1 MAEVPIK
8 RGQTDEAIEHYY
20 WQLELRAQEDLD
32 LRLRTSSLIPRAVVG
47 DSPSIIKCCEYGRK
61 GFAAAVAVVHPVML
75 VFNYILRYHHNHTPW
90 ESIPLPT
97 GNGNHPVLDPYDVY
111 RCLSGLC
118 RENQELLLRQF
129 QLTNQQRSSLLSSLM
144 YGKSDDFVE
153 VYGGLSNDQEL
164 SNFCWE
170 LGLYHPQEDALI
182 ESRLLE
188 MPELYFEYCDKNQTE
203 DWEEVEPGPTTN
215 LFVLERVQKYYDEY
229 CEGRKHLIENNN
241 IINKREKELIN
252 EILMRPEGDMFRNAY
267 DSGVV
272 RLIEYNAETLE
283 AVDLEDYEANC
294 PPFDSIDWDVKTP
307 FPVGVAVPE
316 GKSTSKP
323 SAQIENQAPGEEVV
337 PDETGQDK
345 PSKKKAGREPSTWL
359 SDKYSMYSDTSVGL
373 LLKAKIWDKLKEAL
387 TLLPLPNH
395 GLKRMDGDIKSFGA
409 VLLFYVF
416 KQLGI
421 ASEDATYG
429 RSFERTMVAMGT
441 ESNVLQKNKFSAGPF
456 ARNSTTPHLEAISIV
471 LPALCQLKE
480 GKHLDIAKIQAK
492 GSDLVKVLVNGHTTL
507 MDAYQYLINKLP
519 SIFEESSDNPA
530 NNAEAGSD

>member
-1 MAEVPIK
+1 MAGVPIK
-8 RGQTDEAIEHYY
+8 RGQTEEQIEYY
-20 WQLELRAQEDLD
+20 YSKLELRAQEDCD
-32 LRLRTSSLIPRAVVG
+32 LSIASGIFSWREG
-47 DSPSIIKCCEYGRK
+47 DNPNYIKCCEYGRI
-61 GFAAAVAVVHPVML
+61 GFEAAAAVVHPLIL
-75 VFNYILRYHHNHTPW
+75 VYNYIYRYHRNHTPW
-90 ESIPLPT
+90 ESIPIPT
-97 GNGNHPVLDPYDVY
+97 ENHPLLSPYEVY
-111 RCLSGLC
+111 CCLKKIS
-118 RENQELLLRQF
+118 RENQELFLKQF
-129 QLTNQQRSSLLSSLM
+129 TLTNRQRDIILTSLLIGDSKEFNS
-144 YGKSDDFVE
+144 
-153 VYGGLSNDQEL
+153 VYGDLSNDQEV
-164 SNFCWE
+164 SNLCWE
-170 LGLYHPQEDALI
+170 LGLYHPEEDELI
-182 ESRLLE
+182 FSRFME
-188 MPELYFEYCDKNQTE
+188 MPELYDDYKDRTRTE
-203 DWEEVEPGPTTN
+203 DWEEVEHIPMTN
-215 LFVLERVQKYYDEY
+215 LDVLNRVQGYYDQY
-229 CEGRKHLIENNN
+229 CEGRRLLKENGDF
-241 IINKREKELIN
+241 INKKEKEIIN
-252 EILMRPEGDMFRNAY
+252 EILMRPEGDMFREAY
-267 DSGVV
+267 ESGMAS
-272 RLIEYNAETLE
+272 LIDYDATTLE
-283 AVDLEDYEANC
+283 VVNIEDYTITSC
-294 PPFDSIDWDVKTP
+294 PPFDEIDWDVKTP

-387 TLLPLPNH
+387 TLLPLPNY

-409 VLLFYVF
+409 ALLFYVF

-530 NNAEAGSD
+530 NNTEAGSD